1 MTQNP
6 LISVV
11 IPTRNRPA
19 LVLRAIETALR
30 QTYRP
35 IQIVVVVDGP
45 DEASVKALQNVQDEH
60 LKIVALLENVG
71 GSEARNTGVRESSG
85 EWIAFLDDD
94 DEWLPEK
101 LEKQMALLQGLPN
114 KHAFVACRFTE
125 RSGDE
130 VRTYPLRLPESG
142 ESIDN
147 YMCRPRGLRT
157 GGELLQTSTLLV
169 PRKLLIEVPFVR
181 GLKRGQ
187 EFIWLVEANTRGGA
201 QFHVVPEVLSFFN
214 AEGFS
219 DAFRV
224 SKKPKWRSFYE
235 TLQSIKSLFDRKAYA
250 YCIATRVLTDA
261 IECDEPWR
269 VKLSLLKDCILNG
282 GSSPHCVAIFL
293 YIWMLPPATRRRLGG
308 GLRFLKRSGA
318 AQSHKIAE
326 A

>member
-1 MTQNP
+1 
-6 LISVV
+6 
-11 IPTRNRPA
+11 
-19 LVLRAIETALR
+19 VLRAIESARR

-45 DEASVKALQNVQDEH
+45 DEASVKALRGVQDEH
-60 LKIVALLENVG
+60 LKIVALQENVG

-85 EWIAFLDDD
+85 EWIALLDDD
-94 DEWLPEK
+94 DEWMPEK
-101 LEKQMALLQGLPN
+101 LEKQMALVQSLPN
-114 KHAFVACRFTE
+114 KRAFVACKFTE
-125 RSGDE
+125 RNGDE

-169 PRKLLIEVPFVR
+169 PRALLMEVPFVR

-187 EFIWLVEANTRGGA
+187 EFIWLVEANSRGGA
-201 QFHVVPEVLSFFN
+201 AFYVVPEILSFFN

-224 SKKPKWRSFYE
+224 SSKPKWQSFY
-235 TLQSIKSLFDRKAYA
+235 TCLQSIKHLFDRSAYA

-261 IECDEPWR
+261 IACDEPWR
-269 VKLSLLKDCILNG
+269 VKLSLLKDCVLNG
-282 GSSPHCVAIFL
+282 GLSPHCVAVFL
-293 YIWMLPPATRRRLGG
+293 YIWMLPPATRRRLGE
-308 GLRFLKRSGA
+308 GLRLVKRSVSS
-318 AQSHKIAE
+318 QSRRVVE

>member
-1 MTQNP
+1 MSENS

-19 LVLRAIETALR
+19 LVLRAIESARR

-45 DEASVKALQNVQDEH
+45 DEASVKALQSVQDEH
-60 LKIVALLENVG
+60 LKIVALQENVG
-71 GSEARNTGVRESSG
+71 GSEATNTGVRESGG

-169 PRKLLIEVPFVR
+169 PRALLIEVPFVR
-181 GLKRGQ
+181 GLKRGHDL
-187 EFIWLVEANTRGGA
+187 IWLVEA
-201 QFHVVPEVLSFFN
+201 
-214 AEGFS
+214 
-219 DAFRV
+219 
-224 SKKPKWRSFYE
+224 
-235 TLQSIKSLFDRKAYA
+235 
-250 YCIATRVLTDA
+250 
-261 IECDEPWR
+261 
-269 VKLSLLKDCILNG
+269 
-282 GSSPHCVAIFL
+282 HC
-293 YIWMLPPATRRRLGG
+293 R
-308 GLRFLKRSGA
+308 
-318 AQSHKIAE
+318 
-326 A
+326 